1 VTYVS
6 TSEPHA
12 GYLLQA
18 QTVDQQLYSDM
29 YGMKPLACMKML
41 KNVAELVLREG
52 RTPLTLILPVDVIEQ
67 HAMTRFELL
76 SALLEC

>member
-1 VTYVS
+1 
-6 TSEPHA
+6 
-12 GYLLQA
+12 
-18 QTVDQQLYSDM
+18 
-29 YGMKPLACMKML
+29 MKML
-41 KNVAELVLREG
+41 KTVAELVLREG